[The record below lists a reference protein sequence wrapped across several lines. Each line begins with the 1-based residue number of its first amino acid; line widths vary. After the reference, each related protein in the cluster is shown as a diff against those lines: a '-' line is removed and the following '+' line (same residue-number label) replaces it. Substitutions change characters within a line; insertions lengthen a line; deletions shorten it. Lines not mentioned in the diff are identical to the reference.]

1 MDKSQIAQTI
11 KEKAEAK
18 NIKLGTMWKET
29 ELTNNTLHNMK
40 RTLPSLETIT
50 KIADYLDC
58 SVDELIGRQ
67 KNNAPNE
74 IRSVLIDKVNQLS
87 DDKAQRLLGYL
98 EALMSE

>member
-11 KEKAEAK
+11 KEKAAAK

-67 KNNAPNE
+67 NNKAPDE
-74 IRSVLIDKVNQLS
+74 IRSAIINRVYALS
-87 DDKAQRLLGYL
+87 DKKAKLLLDFL
-98 EALMSE
+98 EGLSE